1 MATQTIKG
9 STTFGAANGGDTFYI
24 LDGGS
29 VISGNLDY
37 SGVNTCVTCEVAKGF
52 TGDIG
57 TSANSFLTAFS
68 TRLVYAAGGGNMYFD
83 SNALDTETTAL
94 IQCIGNGHFHFVGGS
109 TGIATRFEAIGG
121 MVTVSNGPT
130 LTTARFGGNVSANL
144 LDTGSGTT
152 IVTLDVVGGSV
163 YSQRPHTTINALRG
177 ALVLDADSANGVNAH
192 GTVNAYGAAVTVN
205 DSGTITTLNWYAG
218 MVDAAKLTRPLTITN
233 STVNMSLAGAATLLN
248 NPMITFTNPTTKIY
262 TDGRQL

>member
-1 MATQTIKG
+1 MATQTLKG
-9 STTFGAANGGDTFYI
+9 TTTFGAANGGDTFYI
-24 LDGGS
+24 LDGGM

-37 SGVNTCVTCEVAKGF
+37 SGVNTCVVCEVAKGF

-68 TRLVYAAGGGNMYFD
+68 TRLVYGAGGGNMYFD

-130 LTTARFGGNVSANL
+130 LTTARFGGNVQASL
-144 LDTGSGTT
+144 LDTGSGTS
-152 IVTLDVVGGSV
+152 IVTLDVTGGSV
-163 YSQRPHTTINALRG
+163 YSERPHTTINAHRG
-177 ALVLDADSANGVNAH
+177 ILVLNADQANGVNAH
-192 GTVNAYGAAVTVN
+192 TTINVNGAAVTIN
-205 DSGTITTLNWYAG
+205 DSGTIGTLNWNAG
-218 MVDAAKLTRPLTITN
+218 TVDAAKLTRPLTISA
-233 STVNMSLAGAATLLN
+233 STINMSLPGAAALLN
-248 NPMITFTNPTTKIY
+248 HPLITFSSNTKIY